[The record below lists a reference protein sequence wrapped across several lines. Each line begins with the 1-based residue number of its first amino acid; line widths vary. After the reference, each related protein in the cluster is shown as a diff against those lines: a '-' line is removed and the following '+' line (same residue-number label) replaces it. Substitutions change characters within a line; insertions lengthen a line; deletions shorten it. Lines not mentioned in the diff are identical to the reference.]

1 MIPRIGA
8 LFLFGM
14 PTILSLQLSIHN
26 LSKEFPTSLWRS
38 LTSSVPVRQFALN
51 SVSLEADSEFLLL
64 LGASSSGKSTVL
76 QCILEGSMKL
86 SEPAVRPIYLD
97 RKPDIYSQPNKP
109 IRESLLQTNTNLLE
123 HWSKVMELD
132 LSLTFSDLSP
142 SQVYQ
147 YALVHACCQSHATSP
162 LLLLDE
168 WMDKETSVVVQKVER
183 SLLRLAEQGAIILCV
198 THRPEMFSKSHRR
211 ITLCRGEVLADEPK
225 KS

>member
-1 MIPRIGA
+1 MIARIVI
-8 LFLFGM
+8 LFLCGL
-14 PTILSLQLSIHN
+14 PNILSLQLSIHN
-26 LSKEFPTSLWRS
+26 LSKQFPTSLWRT
-38 LTSSVPVRQFALN
+38 LTSSVPVRQYALK

-76 QCILEGSMKL
+76 QCILGGSMKL
-86 SEPAVRPIYLD
+86 SEPTVRPIYLD
-97 RKPDIYSQPNKP
+97 RKPNVYSQPNKP
-109 IRESLLQTNTNLLE
+109 IGESLLKTNTNRLQ

-147 YALVHACCQSHATSP
+147 YALVHACCQSHENSP

-168 WMDKETSVVVQKVER
+168 WMDKETSVVVQKVEL

-198 THRPEMFSKSHRR
+198 THKPEMFAKSHRR
-211 ITLCRGEVLADEPK
+211 ITLCRGEILADEPK
-225 KS
+225 VF